1 VGRYDLAAV
10 VQALKAA
17 GSQRVAGP
25 GGRSLSVGMG
35 VRTIELSPDQ
45 RSLYAAINNDSKL
58 VKIDL
63 SSWSVVARSDVDP
76 FTVGLAVSP
85 DGKTIVTTSQGRE
98 MVGGHS
104 VGLYRDATR

>member
-1 VGRYDLAAV
+1 
-10 VQALKAA
+10 
-17 GSQRVAGP
+17 
-25 GGRSLSVGMG
+25 MG

-45 RSLYAAINNDSKL
+45 RSLYAAINNEAKL

-63 SSWSVVARSDVDP
+63 ASWSVVARRDVDP

-104 VGLYRDATR
+104 VGLYSEASR